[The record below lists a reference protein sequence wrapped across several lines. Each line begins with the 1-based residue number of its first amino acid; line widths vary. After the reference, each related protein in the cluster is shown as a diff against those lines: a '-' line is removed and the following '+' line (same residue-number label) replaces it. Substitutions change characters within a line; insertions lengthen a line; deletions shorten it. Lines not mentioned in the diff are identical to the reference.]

1 MARDPRRRVPIA
13 ASEQEM
19 LDAFLEYCQD
29 TILIKIDGVNDADL
43 RRAMVPSGT
52 SLLGIVK
59 HLAYVHRWWFR
70 IVFEGEELE
79 VPWTDDDPDADWR
92 IEPHETTAAIVDLY
106 RDEVAHS
113 RAISARAALDDV
125 AQHPES
131 QHTLRWLLPYMIQE
145 ISRHNGHAD
154 ILREMIDGVTG
165 R

>member
-13 ASEQEM
+13 ASEHEM

-29 TILIKIDGVNDADL
+29 TILIKIDGVSDADL
-43 RRAMVPSGT
+43 RRPMVPSGT

-79 VPWTDDDPDADWR
+79 VPWTQDDPDADWR
-92 IEPHETTAAIVDLY
+92 IEPHETTAEVVELY

-113 RAISARAALDDV
+113 QAISARGSLDDV